1 MNLGQTMLS
10 AATLVVLA
18 VLVLNANRLIV
29 QGEKDIIKGETFD
42 IAVNYAQA
50 LLTEISKK
58 KFDAASKDSGYQA
71 TSEFTSP
78 YSLGPNS
85 GELSQISPWPDVA
98 PFRSIAAYDDAD
110 DYHGYQRIIDTD
122 VVQGM
127 KLWVEVYYVSGT
139 NPNYKTFSKTYFKRI
154 NVYVQ
159 HSTYLNTISFS
170 TLVTN

>member
-29 QGEKDIIKGETFD
+29 QGEEDIVKGETFD

-50 LLTEISKK
+50 LLTEVSRK

-71 TSEFTSP
+71 ASEFTSP

-85 GELSQISPWPDVA
+85 AELSQVNPWPDVA
-98 PFRSIAAYDDAD
+98 PFRSMFAYDDAD
-110 DYHGYQRIIDTD
+110 DYHGYQRTIDTD
-122 VVQGM
+122 VVKGL
-127 KLWVEVYYVSGT
+127 KLWVEVYYVSNT
-139 NPNYKTFSKTYFKRI
+139 SPNTKTYSKTYFKRI
-154 NVYVQ
+154 NVYAQ
-159 HSTYLNTISFS
+159 HSSYLNTISFS
-170 TLVTN
+170 SLITN

>member
-29 QGEKDIIKGETFD
+29 QGEKDIVKGETFD
-42 IAVNYAQA
+42 IAVNYAQS
-50 LLTEISKK
+50 LLTEISRK

-85 GELSQISPWPDVA
+85 SELSQVNPWPDVT
-98 PFRSIAAYDDAD
+98 PFRSMFAYDDAD
-110 DYHGYQRIIDTD
+110 DYHGYQRTIDTD
-122 VVQGM
+122 VVQGL

-139 NPNYKTFSKTYFKRI
+139 NPNTKVYSKTYFKRV
-154 NVYVQ
+154 NVYAQ
-159 HSTYLNTISFS
+159 HSSYLNTISFS
-170 TLVTN
+170 TLITN